1 MSRVFAP
8 PRAAETAAAIPP
20 GPPPTTQTSTS
31 RMTFTSR
38 AASATVFTPYI
49 FLCSNSDGLP

>member
-8 PRAAETAAAIPP
+8 PLAALTAAAIPP

-31 RMTFTSR
+31 RSTFTSR
-38 AASATVFTPYI
+38 AASGTDLTPYVA
-49 FLCSNSDGLP
+49 LCSKAAGLP